1 MVQNTQK
8 ETINAEE
15 FIEKHP
21 VAGVMA
27 KIGAAAVVIALIALV
42 NGIVVAFEL
51 FPLLLMLEGR

>member
-1 MVQNTQK
+1 MQNTQEK
-8 ETINAEE
+8 TINAEE

-27 KIGAAAVVIALIALV
+27 KIGAVAVIIALIAVV

-51 FPLLLMLEGR
+51 LPLLLMLESR